1 MTEKNWPCFFFSAH
15 HMRAEKRFSSKKG
28 KMRLSLLPALLLLA
42 ACLFHTASAW
52 IETPPFVPPYYN
64 QTVIEAFA
72 SKILLNPPADW
83 PGNPYD
89 IDPSLAN
96 TTWDDSVCGVYYPD
110 LNNRSTYY
118 IVNYSSAEEATNAGA
133 FVTHLHPC
141 GLCSTTKDLAIYM
154 NYSDLTNPVRECAL
168 KSLISDQW
176 AKQCLMDIGFTEP
189 CATIW
194 LQDAENTRKLCLDIC
209 LEAWIEKWP
218 NNIPANSTNMNPCIA
233 CDEYKSG
240 PIFKRVAGRTRRDSG
255 LPSSINRPA
264 DEIYPV
270 YHYYY

>member
-1 MTEKNWPCFFFSAH
+1 M
-15 HMRAEKRFSSKKG
+15 
-28 KMRLSLLPALLLLA
+28 LLLA
-42 ACLFHTASAW
+42 ACLFHTAASW

-83 PGNPYD
+83 PGNPYE

-96 TTWDDSVCGVYYPD
+96 ATWDDSVCGVYYPD